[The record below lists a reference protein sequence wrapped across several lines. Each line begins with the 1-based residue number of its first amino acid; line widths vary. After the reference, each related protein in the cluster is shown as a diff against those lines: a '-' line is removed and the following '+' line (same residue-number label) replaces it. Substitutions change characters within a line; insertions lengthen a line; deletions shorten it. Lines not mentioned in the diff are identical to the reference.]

1 MLIANN
7 RVVVVGLVV
16 VPKPDPGFGLV
27 VVNHGGLFNAAG
39 FYGFY
44 KHANKNLC
52 CHSCYY
58 ISANGTSTDPL
69 RAGFAKAELDMLISV
84 RASELGSEGVAE
96 PIAPMEESFL
106 VSFWFVLFRF
116 VSFKSSGTKLFI
128 ILFILFFLLLLL
140 YTLKFC
146 LLLF

>member
-1 MLIANN
+1 LLIANN

-27 VVNHGGLFNAAG
+27 IVNHGGLFNAAG

-58 ISANGTSTDPL
+58 RSANGTSTDPL
-69 RAGFAKAELDMLISV
+69 RAGLGVAIADTSASTAAIAEAEKIGAAELDMLL
-84 RASELGSEGVAE
+84 SELGSNG
-96 PIAPMEESFL
+96 
-106 VSFWFVLFRF
+106 
-116 VSFKSSGTKLFI
+116 
-128 ILFILFFLLLLL
+128 LLNR
-140 YTLKFC
+140 
-146 LLLF
+146 